1 LCALYEKCG
10 VVSLSNNMITM
21 PSSLQTVSRGRRLLT
36 LITSCFLLTLST
48 FPSANETTLTDTD
61 GQVNGVAGYDI
72 PAWFKE
78 SFLEIS
84 DDASEAG
91 DSGKHLL
98 LFFHLNDCPYCARML
113 KDNFNTE
120 PNSTFIQSNFDSI
133 DINIK
138 GDREVVLNDSIQLTE
153 KALAQHLKV
162 LYTPTIV
169 FADSDNRSVLRIDG
183 YRNPTRFRIALDY
196 VHEKAYLKTSF
207 SEFSAA
213 RPKKVGYAFR
223 HHPAFG
229 STLDFEKAASN
240 PLAVIFEDANCEDCD
255 EIHDTLF
262 SRTDVSAAL
271 DELTVVRV
279 DAMSSVQIID
289 VSGNK
294 TTPEAWVKNLGVTYR
309 PGIVLFDR
317 GKEIARI
324 DSRLYSWHFN
334 GFVKWV
340 AGRHYEQYPN
350 VYQYMAKLRAEHLAA
365 GKDVSYTD

>member
-1 LCALYEKCG
+1 MVPL
-10 VVSLSNNMITM
+10 
-21 PSSLQTVSRGRRLLT
+21 PSSLRSVSRGRHLPT
-36 LITSCFLLTLST
+36 LITTCFLLTLST
-48 FPSANETTLTDTD
+48 FPLANESELTKAD
-61 GQVNGVAGYDI
+61 GQVKGIAGYDI

-98 LFFHLNDCPYCARML
+98 LFFHLDDCPYCARML

-138 GDREVVLNDSIQLTE
+138 GDREVSLNDSVQLTE
-153 KALAQHLKV
+153 KALALHLKV
-162 LYTPTIV
+162 LYTPTIL
-169 FADSDNRSVLRIDG
+169 FANSDNRSVLRIDG

-207 SEFSAA
+207 SEFSVA
-213 RPKKVGYAFR
+213 RLKNAGYAFR
-223 HHPAFG
+223 HHPAFS

-240 PLAVIFEDANCEDCD
+240 PLAVIFEDTNCEDCN

-262 SRTDVSAAL
+262 GRTDVSEAL
-271 DELTVVRV
+271 TELKVVRV
-279 DAMSSVQIID
+279 DAMSSAQIVD

-294 TTPEAWVKNLGVTYR
+294 TTPQAWVKSLGLTYR
-309 PGIVLFDR
+309 PGVVLFDR
-317 GKEIARI
+317 GQEIVRI
-324 DSRLYSWHFN
+324 DNRLYSWHFN

-350 VYQYMAKLRAEHLAA
+350 VYKYMAELREEHLAA
-365 GKDVSYTD
+365 GKDVNYTD